1 MNFIATMYKED
12 DNLRNNNVFYLQK
25 TFEKQKKTF
34 ELGLYCSKQHLAHL
48 FDGTKNIIS
57 FPKKQHS

>member
-1 MNFIATMYKED
+1 MYKAD

-25 TFEKQKKTF
+25 TFEKQNKTF
-34 ELGLYCSKQHLAHL
+34 ELGLYCCSKQHLVHL

-57 FPKKQHS
+57 FSKKQHS